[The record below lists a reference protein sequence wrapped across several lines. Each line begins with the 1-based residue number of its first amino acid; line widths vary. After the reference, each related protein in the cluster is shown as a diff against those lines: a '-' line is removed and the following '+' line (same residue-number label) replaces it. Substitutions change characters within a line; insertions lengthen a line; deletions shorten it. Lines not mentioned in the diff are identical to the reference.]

1 MYPLRSCPVC
11 QRRDAHLLHTIQY
24 PAENDRI
31 LPTEYRIVSCCGC
44 GMVFDDFD
52 AEEAAFA
59 RYYSSAEKYS
69 LSHIVGSGEKT
80 AEAAIRFQRIADFIA
95 PFITDKNALI
105 ADIGCGRGELLNELS
120 RRGLKNLCAVDNSP
134 KCIEYIKQHTNW
146 KTIRSMLEELT
157 EELNFDFIICSQ
169 IFEHLFS
176 PPRALQILSRIL
188 TPAGMIFIEV
198 PNARCYEKFIY
209 KPYHYFDAEHINH
222 FSIEHLSLLLQ
233 TAGFE
238 VITSGEIENVL
249 LSEIVYPDCYV
260 LARKTDNRQPPVNI
274 ETSSDYREKIS
285 LYLKKSAEIADNRQQ
300 FLHAM
305 DPARKYFLWGL
316 GAYGLK
322 LINSGAFDTW
332 NIAGLIDIDPS
343 KHGKVIRG
351 YRVYGPEILHDQ
363 ENCGVCIIS
372 AIYEKQ
378 IRQQLT
384 AMGFSG
390 DIASV

>member
-1 MYPLRSCPVC
+1 MI
-11 QRRDAHLLHTIQY
+11 LL
-24 PAENDRI
+24 
-31 LPTEYRIVSCCGC
+31 V
-44 GMVFDDFD
+44 
-52 AEEAAFA
+52 
-59 RYYSSAEKYS
+59 
-69 LSHIVGSGEKT
+69 
-80 AEAAIRFQRIADFIA
+80 
-95 PFITDKNALI
+95 DK
-105 ADIGCGRGELLNELS
+105 
-120 RRGLKNLCAVDNSP
+120 
-134 KCIEYIKQHTNW
+134 
-146 KTIRSMLEELT
+146 
-157 EELNFDFIICSQ
+157 F
-169 IFEHLFS
+169 
-176 PPRALQILSRIL
+176 
-188 TPAGMIFIEV
+188 
-198 PNARCYEKFIY
+198 
-209 KPYHYFDAEHINH
+209 
-222 FSIEHLSLLLQ
+222 
-233 TAGFE
+233 
-238 VITSGEIENVL
+238 
-249 LSEIVYPDCYV
+249 
-260 LARKTDNRQPPVNI
+260 
-274 ETSSDYREKIS
+274 
-285 LYLKKSAEIADNRQQ
+285 LKKSAEIADNRQQ